1 MNLILLGPPGA
12 GKGTQAEAITEKR
25 GLVQLST
32 GEMLRRAVKA
42 GTPIGREASAI
53 MEAGGLVPDKI
64 VIQII
69 AERIA
74 APDCAKGFILDGFPR
89 TLKQAAALDVLLA
102 SLGKQID
109 AVIEI
114 KVDDKVLIDRIS
126 GRYMCA
132 NCGASYHDTNCKPKV
147 EGVCDRCGSKAFVR
161 RADDNAETV
170 KNRLMAYYRETAPLI
185 GYYFAKGKLRTV
197 DGMAAISEVSRQV
210 DGILAGPG
218 ALKKPFSAG

>member
-12 GKGTQAEAITEKR
+12 GKGTQAEAISKKF

-32 GEMLRRAVKA
+32 GEMLRQAVKA
-42 GTPIGREASAI
+42 GSPVGLEASAI
-53 MEAGGLVPDKI
+53 MEAGGLVPDRI
-64 VIQII
+64 VIKII
-69 AERIA
+69 SDRIA

-89 TLKQAAALDVLLA
+89 TLKQAAALDELLIA
-102 SLGKQID
+102 QHKKID

-114 KVDDKVLIDRIS
+114 KVDDKVLIDRIA

-132 NCGASYHDTNCKPKV
+132 NCGAGYHDTNCRPKV
-147 EGVCDRCGSKAFVR
+147 EGVCDRCGSKGFVR

-185 GYYFAKGKLRTV
+185 GYYFAKGKLKTV

-210 DGILAGPG
+210 DEVLG
-218 ALKKPFSAG
+218 AVTTP

>member
-32 GEMLRRAVKA
+32 GDMLRQAVKA
-42 GTPIGREASAI
+42 GTPIGQEASVI
-53 MEAGGLVPDKI
+53 MEAGGLVPDDI
-64 VIQII
+64 VIKII
-69 AERIA
+69 AERIG

-89 TLKQAAALDVLLA
+89 TLKQAAALDGLLA
-102 SLGKQID
+102 SQDKKID

-114 KVDDKVLIDRIS
+114 KVDDAALIDRIA

-132 NCGASYHDTNCKPKV
+132 NCGANYHDTNCKPKV
-147 EGVCDRCGSKAFVR
+147 QGVCDRCGSKDFIR

-197 DGMAAISEVSRQV
+197 DGMAPIPDVSRQI
-210 DGILAGPG
+210 DGILTACTAP
-218 ALKKPFSAG
+218 

>member
-12 GKGTQAEAITEKR
+12 GKGTQAEAITKKF

-32 GEMLRRAVKA
+32 GEMLRQAVKA
-42 GTPIGREASAI
+42 GSPIGLEASAI
-53 MEAGGLVPDKI
+53 MEAGALVPDKI
-64 VIQII
+64 VIKII

-89 TLKQAAALDVLLA
+89 TLKQAAALDELLA
-102 SLGKQID
+102 AQHKKID

-114 KVDDKVLIDRIS
+114 KVDDKVLIDRIA

-132 NCGASYHDTNCKPKV
+132 NCGAGYHDTNCKPKV
-147 EGVCDRCGSKAFVR
+147 EGVCDRCGSKGFVR

-185 GYYFAKGKLRTV
+185 GYYFAKGKLKTV
-197 DGMAAISEVSRQV
+197 DGMAAISEVSRQI
-210 DGILAGPG
+210 DEIIG
-218 ALKKPFSAG
+218 AVPAP